1 MCIELGTA
9 KAQPAAEYA
18 LELLPG
24 CEKLLFF
31 AHHKVP
37 PPPPAPVAPICTCL
51 HPSEHPAR
59 SAPACTL
66 CR

>member
-37 PPPPAPVAPICTCL
+37 PPPPPRTRRAHL
-51 HPSEHPAR
+51 HL
-59 SAPACTL
+59 SASL
-66 CR
+66 